1 MLITKM
7 LLIAL
12 SEMENYRFAGFWA
25 CNFRGLYCKRHR
37 PRAVKVPNGI
47 KDSELRSRMK
57 EKYGIMISG
66 GTEKLRGKSS
76 ESATW
81 GITASSEYIL
91 PLFAALESSL
101 IELGYK
107 FKRGEGIDAAAE
119 IIKEIQPLP
128 EPSPL

>member
-1 MLITKM
+1 
-7 LLIAL
+7 
-12 SEMENYRFAGFWA
+12 
-25 CNFRGLYCKRHR
+25 
-37 PRAVKVPNGI
+37 
-47 KDSELRSRMK
+47 MK

-76 ESATW
+76 ELATW